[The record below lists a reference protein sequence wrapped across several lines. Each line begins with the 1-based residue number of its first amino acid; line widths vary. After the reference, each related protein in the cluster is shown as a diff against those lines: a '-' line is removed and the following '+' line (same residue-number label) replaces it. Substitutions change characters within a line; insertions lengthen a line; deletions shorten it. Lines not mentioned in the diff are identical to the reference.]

1 MKFILVILSL
11 LAVMVAA
18 NNEVTKN
25 AELMSARCKGV
36 AKRFVRGW
44 YKVDTNRNGKVTWPE
59 MARFYVK
66 WARSHGKSNA
76 WIKAH
81 GKRVYRHWK
90 KWAGAKNYVYWKQV
104 WNVVRKR
111 SNC

>member
-18 NNEVTKN
+18 NNEVTEN

-81 GKRVYRHWK
+81 GRESTDTGKSGLVPRTTSTGNK
-90 KWAGAKNYVYWKQV
+90 SGT
-104 WNVVRKR
+104 
-111 SNC
+111 SS